1 MVISSRQPSNE
12 MTSHAYHSHGKES
25 CPITNFQGLK
35 VTKDMKLW
43 TRIIQIIFFMLQ
55 LQMGV
60 PTFQLL
66 WQKNSTF
73 WSMIDTSTRK
83 INTQC
88 RFMGTLDVE
97 LLRSKDERAAV
108 LKKANFKRLDIRST
122 ACRKGCVLE
131 VKIKLCLNAWFCRQ
145 KRILW
150 LVELGCDTFSKRTHT
165 GYIGTLF

>member
-25 CPITNFQGLK
+25 CPITNFLGLK

-66 WQKNSTF
+66 WQK
-73 WSMIDTSTRK
+73 
-83 INTQC
+83 TQPFEVWLTQAQEKLIHSAV
-88 RFMGTLDVE
+88 FMGTLDVA

-108 LKKANFKRLDIRST
+108 LKKANFKRLDIQST

>member
-1 MVISSRQPSNE
+1 MHITPMERRVVPSL
-12 MTSHAYHSHGKES
+12 T
-25 CPITNFQGLK
+25 FRGLK

-88 RFMGTLDVE
+88 RFYGNFGCWTFEVKRWE
-97 LLRSKDERAAV
+97 SSSTQ
-108 LKKANFKRLDIRST
+108 KANFKRLDIRST